1 MIRDEEEARKASV
14 LRRHL
19 SRVRELERRR
29 RGWEGISINEEREL
43 SRLRAMLSEAAS
55 IGATPGAPVSP
66 ADHWD
71 WNRPRTTILG
81 PD

>member
-1 MIRDEEEARKASV
+1 MIQDEDEARKASV

-43 SRLRAMLSEAAS
+43 SRLRAMLSESAAMP
-55 IGATPGAPVSP
+55 AAPGTSVPP
-66 ADHWD
+66 RDRWD
-71 WNRPRTTILG
+71 WNRPRAV
-81 PD
+81 P